1 MAIEV
6 RVDGATPVVSE
17 SSATVLCEL
26 LERVGT
32 VERDDAGDAVV
43 ASASLRA
50 ADKLRESVRTG
61 EPVQLDDEELASVR
75 DAIDQAADD
84 TVGGFDSV
92 PLDLVE
98 LSHAITNPRGSA
110 T

>member
-61 EPVQLDDEELASVR
+61 EPVELDDEELASVR

-98 LSHAITNPRGSA
+98 LRHAITNRRGSA